1 MAKKSDKPKGESII
15 QEARELFQQSEEGT
29 TNNREAAQ
37 EDIRFSRLSDQW
49 PKEILEQR
57 RLEGRPALT
66 INRLPTFIRQVVND
80 SRQAKPGIKVSPVD
94 NGADKMTAEV
104 IAGLIRSIERNG
116 DGAEIAYDTAIDN
129 AVTCGFGF
137 FRIGI
142 DYVNSDSFN
151 MEAKIE
157 RIPNPLM
164 VNWDIA
170 STKFDASDWD
180 YAFVSEMLTRDEFE
194 HRYPGAAFIDFEH
207 DSAADAT
214 NTYWADGD
222 EVRVAEYFR
231 REEKKR
237 KLLLLS
243 NGRAARLDVLAKE
256 FRMMAEQAGM
266 DLGGQVKDM
275 ELVQQALAAQGL
287 EVLKER
293 EATYHEVTRRMIS
306 GAEVLS
312 EDVWPGSMIPIC
324 PVWGDEVFADGKRY
338 FRSMIRDAKDPQ
350 QMFNFWRSATTEL
363 VALAPRAPYLI
374 QEGSIPKGMEEM
386 WQTANTR
393 SHPFLVYASGKN
405 VPQRQPFAGPPAG
418 ALQEALN
425 AADDIKAI
433 TGIYDAGLGAR
444 SNETSGRAILAR
456 QKEGDVA
463 NYHFIDNLNRA
474 IRYAGRC
481 LLEIIP
487 AVYSARETIRILGE
501 DQKEKVIRLTMED
514 GGGEVNP
521 ETGEREL
528 FNLSIGDYDVDVTAG
543 PSYST
548 QREET
553 REILIEIMRARP
565 DAFPLMADV
574 LFRHFDFQGSDELAE
589 RAKAM
594 MPGGGQ
600 PAPNPN
606 ANPGQPGQPPGQP
619 GFPPQ

>member
-1 MAKKSDKPKGESII
+1 MAKKSDKPQGESII

-37 EDIRFSRLSDQW
+37 EDIRFARLGDQW
-49 PKEILEQR
+49 PREILEQR

-94 NGADKMTAEV
+94 NGADKDTADV
-104 IAGLIRSIERNG
+104 LSGLIRSIERNG
-116 DGAEIAYDTAIDN
+116 DGAEVAYDTAIDHS
-129 AVTCGFGF
+129 VTCGFGF

-142 DYVNSDSFN
+142 DYVNYDSFN
-151 MEAKIE
+151 MECRIE
-157 RIPNPLM
+157 RVPNPLM

-180 YAFVSEMLTRDEFE
+180 YAFISEMLTRDEFE
-194 HRYPGAAFIDFEH
+194 HRYPGKAFIDFEH

-231 REEKKR
+231 REERKR
-237 KLLLLS
+237 KLLQLS

-256 FRMMAEQAGM
+256 FKMMAEEASI
-266 DLGGQVKDM
+266 DLGSMDDM
-275 ELVQQALAAQGL
+275 ELVQSGLQMQGL

-293 EATYHEVTRRMIS
+293 DATYYEVKRRMIS

-312 EDVWPGSMIPIC
+312 EDLWPGSMIPIC
-324 PVWGDEVFADGKRY
+324 PVWGEEVFSDGKRY

-363 VALAPRAPYLI
+363 VALAPRAPWLI
-374 QEGSIPKGMEEM
+374 EEGAIPKGKEGM
-386 WQTANTR
+386 WETANTR
-393 SHPFLVYASGKN
+393 SHPYLPYARGFN
-405 VPQRQPFAGPPAG
+405 TPQRQPFAGTPAG
-418 ALQEALN
+418 AIQEAMN

-456 QKEGDVA
+456 QKEGDVS
-463 NYHFIDNLNRA
+463 NFHFIDNLNRA

-487 AVYSARETIRILGE
+487 AVYSTRETIRILGE
-501 DQKEKVIRLTMED
+501 DQAEKVIKLTQED
-514 GGGEVNP
+514 GGGMINP

-528 FNLSIGDYDVDVTAG
+528 YNIALGDYDVDVSAG

-553 REILIEIMRARP
+553 RELLIEIMRARP

-594 MPGGGQ
+594 MGGGQ
-600 PAPNPN
+600 PPAP
-606 ANPGQPGQPPGQP
+606 NPGQPGMPPGGP
-619 GFPPQ
+619 GAPPQ

>member
-1 MAKKSDKPKGESII
+1 MVKKSDKPMGESII

-29 TNNREAAQ
+29 TNNRENAQ
-37 EDIRFSRLSDQW
+37 EDIRFARLGDQW
-49 PKEILEQR
+49 PEDILKTR
-57 RLEGRPALT
+57 KLEARPALT
-66 INRLPTFIRQVVND
+66 INRLPGFIRQVVND
-80 SRQAKPGIKVSPVD
+80 ARQAKPGIKVSPID
-94 NGADKMTAEV
+94 NGADKDTAEV
-104 IAGLIRSIERNG
+104 ISGLIRSIERNG

-142 DYVNSDSFN
+142 DYVNADSFN
-151 MEAKIE
+151 MEARIE

-180 YAFVSEMLTRDEFE
+180 YAFISEMLTREEFE
-194 HRYPGAAFIDFEH
+194 KRYPGKAFVDFEH

-214 NTYWADGD
+214 STYWADGD

-231 REEKKR
+231 REEKTR

-256 FRMMAEQAGM
+256 FKMAAEQANY

-275 ELVQQALAAQGL
+275 ELVQQGLMMQGL
-287 EVLKER
+287 EVTKER
-293 EATYHEVTRRMIS
+293 DATFYEVKRRMIS

-312 EDVWPGSMIPIC
+312 EDEWPGSMIPIC
-324 PVWGDEVFADGKRY
+324 PVWGEEVFSDGKRY

-363 VALAPRAPYLI
+363 VALAPRAPYMLE
-374 QEGSIPKGMEEM
+374 EGAIPKGRENM
-386 WQTANTR
+386 WATANTR
-393 SHPFLVYASGKN
+393 SHPFLTYTRGFN
-405 VPQRQPFAGPPAG
+405 MPQRQAFAGPPAG

-425 AADDIKAI
+425 AVDDMKAT

-444 SNETSGRAILAR
+444 SNETSGVAIQAR
-456 QKEGDVA
+456 QKEGDVS
-463 NYHFIDNLNRA
+463 NFHFIDNLNRA

-487 AVYSARETIRILGE
+487 AVYSARETVRILGE
-501 DQKEKVIRLTMED
+501 DQKEKVIKLTMED
-514 GGGEVNP
+514 GGGIVNP

-528 FNLSIGDYDVDVTAG
+528 FNLAIGDYDVEVTAG

-589 RAKAM
+589 RAAAM
-594 MPGGGQ
+594 LPQ
-600 PAPNPN
+600 AQPNPGP
-606 ANPGQPGQPPGQP
+606 PGAGPMPGQPPGGP
-619 GFPPQ
+619 GIPPQ